1 MTKEICNLKDLSNYL
16 KISISE
22 IRKLVREKKIPHFRI
37 GNRIMFDLKSIN
49 TWVEKLQEKESKTSL
64 FYQEKQGKYGIIIS
78 RQRLFYQMIG
88 GTKNDK
94 TTIKK

>member
-64 FYQEKQGKYGIIIS
+64 FY
-78 RQRLFYQMIG
+78 
-88 GTKNDK
+88 
-94 TTIKK
+94 

>member
-37 GNRIMFDLKSIN
+37 GNRIMFDLCKC
-49 TWVEKLQEKESKTSL
+49 Q
-64 FYQEKQGKYGIIIS
+64 
-78 RQRLFYQMIG
+78 
-88 GTKNDK
+88 
-94 TTIKK
+94 

>member
-22 IRKLVREKKIPHFRI
+22 IRKLVRERKIPHFRI

-49 TWVEKLQEKESKTSL
+49 TWLENLQEKESKTSL
-64 FYQEKQGKYGIIIS
+64 FY
-78 RQRLFYQMIG
+78 
-88 GTKNDK
+88 
-94 TTIKK
+94 